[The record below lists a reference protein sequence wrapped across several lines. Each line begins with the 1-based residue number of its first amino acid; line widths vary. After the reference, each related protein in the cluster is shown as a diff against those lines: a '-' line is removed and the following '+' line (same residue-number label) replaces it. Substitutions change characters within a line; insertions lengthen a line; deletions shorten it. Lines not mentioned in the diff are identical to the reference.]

1 MRYDI
6 YRKLMETIISK
17 LNQITVAVIRAA
29 ESPQLEEAL
38 QHIVNVARE
47 LVGASYAAL
56 GIPDDKGG
64 LYMFK
69 VAGISDE
76 QIKAIGHLPVGKG
89 LLGAIMSERQTIR
102 LNNMADNPR
111 SSGFPAHHPPMQ
123 SLLGV
128 PIVVG
133 GQLFGTFYLCN
144 REDGQPF
151 TQEDQWII
159 EILAGYAALAISGV
173 EVNQQRNKLALLED
187 RERIRMELHDGV
199 IQSLYALG
207 MHVELMRQLET
218 VPPSE
223 LDTVVSGLNDA
234 IEQIRHFIMN
244 ILLQDYSSYPL
255 NGMLE
260 EIIQRFHL
268 ADRVAV
274 TLDCPA
280 IRAPFTPAVA
290 EGVCHILNEA
300 VSNVARHSQAT
311 QFQITVEQRKGWIEF
326 RLIDNGTG
334 FDDEQVRSQSG
345 LGLSNMERR
354 ALAYGGE
361 VVIRSVIGNGTEL
374 LLRLPTVSR

>member
-1 MRYDI
+1 MD
-6 YRKLMETIISK
+6 TIISN
-17 LNQITVAVIRAA
+17 LNKITVAVIRAA
-29 ESPQLEEAL
+29 EAPQLEEAL

-47 LVGASYAAL
+47 LVGARYAAL
-56 GIPDDKGG
+56 GVPDDQGG
-64 LYMFK
+64 LCMFK
-69 VAGISDE
+69 VAGISAE

-102 LNNMADNPR
+102 LDHMADDPR
-111 SSGFPAHHPPMQ
+111 SSGFPKHHPPME

-151 TQEDQWII
+151 SQEDQWII

-207 MHVELMRQLET
+207 MHVDLMRQLEHIQ
-218 VPPSE
+218 PNE
-223 LDTVVSGLNDA
+223 LDTVVSGLNDV

-244 ILLQDYSSYPL
+244 VLLQDYSSYPL
-255 NGMLE
+255 NEMIE

-274 TLDCPA
+274 TVVCPS

-290 EGVCHILNEA
+290 EGVRHILNEA
-300 VSNVARHSQAT
+300 ISNVARHAQAT
-311 QFQITVEQRKGWIEF
+311 QLAITVEQRTGWLEF
-326 RLIDNGTG
+326 SLIDNGVG
-334 FDDEQVRSQSG
+334 FDDEQARAQGG
-345 LGLSNMERR
+345 LGLSNMQRR

-361 VVIRSVIGNGTEL
+361 LVIHSKVSEGTRL
-374 LLRLPTVSR
+374 LLRLPTVSRS

>member
-1 MRYDI
+1 
-6 YRKLMETIISK
+6 METIISK

-290 EGVCHILNEA
+290 EGVRHILNEA